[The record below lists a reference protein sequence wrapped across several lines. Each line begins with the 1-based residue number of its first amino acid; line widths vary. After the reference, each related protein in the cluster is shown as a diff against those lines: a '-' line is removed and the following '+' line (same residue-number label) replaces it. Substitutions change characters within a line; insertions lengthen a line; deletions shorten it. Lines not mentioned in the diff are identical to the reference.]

1 MDVYHGMPLPL
12 ILGVMHTKDIAFV
25 ETVRGNNCVQ
35 VSMQG
40 GMCARMV
47 LYLSLEDWAG
57 CCRFYLCCQRMVL
70 GTASPSI
77 TTVSCAAW
85 GLGCGML
92 AWTGGMMKRTQ
103 QARSRFGDSSLQWQ
117 QDVLLWWTSSSRS
130 GKYKGDGGIKG
141 LGKRGE
147 MAQESTCW
155 KRSSSRQARTAGRT
169 GARLLTMTIWYG
181 SRAATQAS

>member
-1 MDVYHGMPLPL
+1 MSITACHCSV
-12 ILGVMHTKDIAFV
+12 LGVMHTKDIAFV

-57 CCRFYLCCQRMVL
+57 CCRCCFL
-70 GTASPSI
+70 SANGLTNSI
-77 TTVSCAAW
+77 TITTWSCAAW
-85 GLGCGML
+85 GPGCGML
-92 AWTGGMMKRTQ
+92 AWTGGIMKRTQ

-117 QDVLLWWTSSSRS
+117 QVVPLWWTSSSRS
-130 GKYKGDGGIKG
+130 RKNKGDGGIKG

-155 KRSSSRQARTAGRT
+155 KRSSRQARRTAG
-169 GARLLTMTIWYG
+169 
-181 SRAATQAS
+181 